1 VRKVLLLMGLSML
14 GAMLFSSVALAQQT
28 SASASAS
35 PSASA
40 SAGSAAVSIGAAS
53 SVAPSASATASASA
67 SATASA
73 TASASVLS
81 ETGGPPFAT
90 ALALAALL
98 ALVGSGLVAS
108 RLLAHRGGS

>member
-1 VRKVLLLMGLSML
+1 MRKVLLLMGLSML

-28 SASASAS
+28 SASPSASA
-35 PSASA
+35 SASA
-40 SAGSAAVSIGAAS
+40 SAGSTAVPISGAS
-53 SVAPSASATASASA
+53 SVAPSAS
-67 SATASA
+67 ASA

>member
-1 VRKVLLLMGLSML
+1 MRKVLLLMGLCML

-28 SASASAS
+28 SAS

-40 SAGSAAVSIGAAS
+40 SAGSTAVPISAAS
-53 SVAPSASATASASA
+53 SVAPSASASASTSASA
-67 SATASA
+67 SASA

-98 ALVGSGLVAS
+98 ALVGSGLVVL
-108 RLLAHRGGS
+108 RFVAHRGAS

>member
-1 VRKVLLLMGLSML
+1 MRKGLLLMGLSML
-14 GAMLFSSVALAQQT
+14 GAMLFASAALAQQT
-28 SASASAS
+28 SAS

-40 SAGSAAVSIGAAS
+40 SASASAGSTAVPIGAAS
-53 SVAPSASATASASA
+53 SVAPS
-67 SATASA
+67 ASA

-98 ALVGSGLVAS
+98 ALVGSGLVVL
-108 RLLAHRGGS
+108 RFVAHRGAS

>member
-1 VRKVLLLMGLSML
+1 MRKVLLLMGLCML

-28 SASASAS
+28 SAS

-40 SAGSAAVSIGAAS
+40 SAGSSAVPISAAS
-53 SVAPSASATASASA
+53 SVAPSA